1 MPNPP
6 DYWRIDL
13 MFRPKHGTVC
23 VEGNTKS
30 ALSAGK
36 ERRRKMDAKTA
47 KRNERRDLERLAQ
60 AIARWERQGQEW
72 AAEGD
77 AEMARVH
84 AKDAADLRKVA
95 EAVKNGDYE
104 IARDRVQRLDTI
116 VRDQVPCRL
125 YNRLF
130 DLG

>member
-1 MPNPP
+1 
-6 DYWRIDL
+6 
-13 MFRPKHGTVC
+13 
-23 VEGNTKS
+23 
-30 ALSAGK
+30 
-36 ERRRKMDAKTA
+36 MDAKTA
-47 KRNERRDLERLAQ
+47 KKNERRDLERLAQ
-60 AIARWERQGQEW
+60 AIARWERQGEEW

-95 EAVKNGDYE
+95 EAVKNGDYA
-104 IARDRVQRLDTI
+104 IARARVQRLDTI
-116 VRDQVPCRL
+116 VRGQVPCRL

>member
-1 MPNPP
+1 MMN
-6 DYWRIDL
+6 
-13 MFRPKHGTVC
+13 
-23 VEGNTKS
+23 
-30 ALSAGK
+30 
-36 ERRRKMDAKTA
+36 AKTA

-84 AKDAADLRKVA
+84 AKDAEDLRKVA
-95 EAVKNGDYE
+95 EAVKDGEYE
-104 IARDRVQRLDTI
+104 LARARVQRLDTI

-130 DLG
+130 NLD